1 MRHFGGAV
9 VANNSADGG
18 ATFRLTF
25 SGAAEA
31 GAAEAEKKAP
41 AVRKLSVLVV
51 DDEPDFLSGMREVLR
66 TEGHE
71 VTSAADG
78 DEAIAKIS
86 RRDFDVVLMDL
97 GMPRR
102 NGLEVIRALRGEG
115 VRSKMVLMTGWDSE
129 TARAD
134 ARADL
139 CDTVLQKPFKIPELR
154 QVLTSLFAPS

>member
-1 MRHFGGAV
+1 M
-9 VANNSADGG
+9 
-18 ATFRLTF
+18 
-25 SGAAEA
+25 
-31 GAAEAEKKAP
+31 
-41 AVRKLSVLVV
+41 LVV
-51 DDEPDFLSGMREVLR
+51 DDEPDFLSGMRDVLR

-71 VTSAADG
+71 VTSASNG
-78 DEAIAKIS
+78 DEAIAKVS
-86 RRDFDVVLMDL
+86 QRDFDVVLMDL

-129 TARAD
+129 TTRAD